1 MYNVKFI
8 HSIYQNIIFI
18 DFYRILVQYI
28 LESTD
33 PLIQIA
39 FINTLTVV
47 EQRYPTNSTNHFN
60 ELLDLGRQTRK
71 IKISSVIL
79 FFFSFD
85 K

>member
-1 MYNVKFI
+1 LYNVKSI
-8 HSIYQNIIFI
+8 HSIYQNIISI

-71 IKISSVIL
+71 IKISSIVL
-79 FFFSFD
+79 VFFSFD